1 MVHKDG
7 TITAS
12 YLSPNGC
19 NGQNVSTLRAGQVQ
33 GTLFVGKMNI
43 CTHQKLVADCA
54 YPAISEVPFTATYE
68 QSRISVTAVIP
79 TLSVGYDSLGR
90 CTVTSGQQ
98 RNEFKAVLT
107 RPQCSGV

>member
-1 MVHKDG
+1 MQRTERLDSSRRTGSRHSVCRKDEDLY
-7 TITAS
+7 S
-12 YLSPNGC
+12 SK
-19 NGQNVSTLRAGQVQ
+19 AG
-33 GTLFVGKMNI
+33 
-43 CTHQKLVADCA
+43 ADCA

-107 RPQCSGV
+107 RP